1 MKTIIHKLSLPF
13 FIQSTQWSVLTVKFT
28 KFFLKLI
35 VVWSILLPQLLSQ
48 SCYHPEVET
57 IISKISLE
65 KLSLF
70 NRQLTG
76 DTTAVI
82 GSEVHTIISRYWKSD
97 GNKLAA
103 QYIYERLVS
112 FGYNAEYWVYSQTGT
127 NILAIK
133 PGNKYPNQ
141 KIILCAHYDD
151 IVNGIV
157 PDTTHGADDNASG
170 TSAVLEAARILIDYD
185 LPYTIVFAAW
195 DEEEIGLFG
204 SDAYADSCKS
214 RGDSIV
220 AVINFDMLG
229 WDGNDDGKLII
240 GTDSNSV
247 FLANLLISSANI
259 YEPSLNPRRSNSGSD
274 DRSFQKRGY
283 KSILVTE
290 DYPDF
295 NPYYHTVGDNFLHLN
310 KPYFLKLTKAAIAG
324 LLVLQKDYVIS
335 FDHTPLGNTDDTS
348 GRIAEVVISSNHGIA
363 SGYNSPRLYFK
374 TGNGSYNVLQS
385 YYNNQDTFRF
395 LIPGQPVRSL
405 VSYYIAAQDSKNTII
420 GSLPAGARGLNPPG
434 NVAPANTFSYI
445 VFDQINEC
453 SKTLPR
459 QLPPRSFVYDSIT
472 MFRNGNILDID
483 VSLSINHTNDSDLFI
498 WLSRAGYSIIAL
510 SRQNGGEGDN
520 YIYTTFDDEAQI
532 SIKEGTPP
540 FTGSFRPEQQLS
552 VFDNSEMQGVWKLR
566 ILNLSSVITG
576 ELVNWCINFQYSVPI
591 SVQNNQVPV
600 TMGLSQNFPNP
611 YNSSTSI
618 SYSLSREADVRI
630 VIFDILGREVKT
642 LLSRKLTAGEYH
654 ISFNA
659 NDMAS
664 GLYFYSMFLEGVLFE
679 TKKMVLLK

>member
-1 MKTIIHKLSLPF
+1 M
-13 FIQSTQWSVLTVKFT
+13 
-28 KFFLKLI
+28 
-35 VVWSILLPQLLSQ
+35 VVWSIFLPQLLSQ

-65 KLSLF
+65 TLSLF
-70 NRQLTG
+70 NRELTG
-76 DTTAVI
+76 DTTALI
-82 GSEVHTIISRYWKSD
+82 GSEVRTIISRYWKSD

-103 QYIYERLVS
+103 QYIYERFRN
-112 FGYNAEYWVYSQTGT
+112 FGYRAEYWVYSQTGT
-127 NILAIK
+127 NVLGIK

-141 KIILCAHYDD
+141 KIILSAHYDD
-151 IVNGIV
+151 FVEGII

-170 TSAVLEAARILIDYD
+170 TSAVLETARILMEYD

-204 SDAYADSCKS
+204 SDAYADSCKR

-220 AVINFDMLG
+220 AVINLDMLG
-229 WDGNDDGKLII
+229 WDGNDDGKLRI

-247 FLANLLISSANI
+247 FLANLFISSVTI

-274 DRSFQKRGY
+274 EISFQKRGY
-283 KSILVTE
+283 KGILMIE
-290 DYPDF
+290 DSYSNF

-324 LLVLQKDYVIS
+324 LLVLQKDYVINFS
-335 FDHTPLGNTDDTS
+335 HTPLGNTGDTT
-348 GRIAEVVISSNHGIA
+348 GRIAEVVINSNHGIA
-363 SGYNSPRLYFK
+363 GGYNSPRLYYK
-374 TGNGSYNVLQS
+374 TWAGSFNVLYS

-395 LIPGQPVRSL
+395 LIPGQPIGSV

-434 NVAPANTFSYI
+434 NVAPVNTFSYI
-445 VFDQINEC
+445 VFDQIGEC

-459 QLPPRSFVYDSIT
+459 ELLPRVIVYDSISI
-472 MFRNGNILDID
+472 FQNGQILDVD

-498 WLSRAGYSIIAL
+498 WLNRTGYSINAL

-520 YIYTTFDDEAQI
+520 YINTTFDDEAEI

-540 FTGSFRPEQQLS
+540 FTGSFKPEQQLS

-566 ILNLSSVITG
+566 ILNLSSVLTG
-576 ELVNWCINFQYSVPI
+576 ELVNWCINFQYAVPI
-591 SVQNNQVPV
+591 AIQNNQVPV
-600 TMGLSQNFPNP
+600 RMGLSQNFPNP

-630 VIFDILGREVKT
+630 VIFDVLGREVKT
-642 LLSRKLTAGEYH
+642 LFSRKLTAGEYV

-659 NDMAS
+659 NDIAS
-664 GLYFYSMFLEGVLFE
+664 GLYFYSMFLEGALFE

>member
-1 MKTIIHKLSLPF
+1 MKAIIHKLSLPF
-13 FIQSTQWSVLTVKFT
+13 FIQSTKWSILTVKFT
-28 KFFLKLI
+28 KIFLKFL
-35 VVWSILLPQLLSQ
+35 VVWSIFLPQLYSQ
-48 SCYHPEVET
+48 SCYHPEVEAV
-57 IISKISLE
+57 ISKISLE
-65 KLSLF
+65 TLSLF
-70 NRQLTG
+70 NRELTS

-82 GSEVHTIISRYWKSD
+82 GSEVRTITSRYWKSD

-103 QYIYERLVS
+103 QYIYERLIY
-112 FGYNAEYWVYSQTGT
+112 FGYRAEYWVYSQTGT
-127 NILAIK
+127 NVLGIK

-220 AVINFDMLG
+220 AVINLDMLG
-229 WDGNDDGKLII
+229 WDGNDDGKLRI

-247 FLANLLISSANI
+247 FLADLFISSVNI
-259 YEPSLNPRRSNSGSD
+259 YEPSLNPRRSNSSSD
-274 DRSFQKRGY
+274 ERSFLKRGY
-283 KSILVTE
+283 KGILMIE

-295 NPYYHTVGDNFLHLN
+295 NTYYHTVGDNFLHLN

-335 FDHTPLGNTDDTS
+335 FDHTPLGNTGDTT
-348 GRIAEVVISSNHGIA
+348 GRIAEVVINSNHGIA
-363 SGYNSPRLYFK
+363 AGYNSPRLYYK
-374 TGNGSYNVLQS
+374 TWSGSYNVLHA

-395 LIPGQPVRSL
+395 LIPGQPIGSV
-405 VSYYIAAQDSKNTII
+405 VSYYIAAQDLKNTII

-445 VFDQINEC
+445 VFDQVDQC
-453 SKTLPR
+453 SNTLPR
-459 QLPPRSFVYDSIT
+459 ELPPRVIVYDSIT
-472 MFRNGNILDID
+472 IFQNGKILDID

-498 WLSRAGYSIIAL
+498 WLSRTGFSFNAL
-510 SRQNGGEGDN
+510 SRQNGGDGDN
-520 YIYTTFDDEAQI
+520 YINTIFDDEAEI

-540 FTGSFRPEQQLS
+540 FTGRFKPEQQLS
-552 VFDNSEMQGVWKLR
+552 VFDNSEMQGVWRLR
-566 ILNLSSVITG
+566 ILNLSSIITG
-576 ELVNWCINFQYSVPI
+576 ELVNWCINFQYSDPI
-591 SVQNNQVPV
+591 SVQNNQLPV
-600 TMGLSQNFPNP
+600 SMGLSQNFPNP

-630 VIFDILGREVKT
+630 VIFDMLGREVKT
-642 LLSRKLTAGEYH
+642 LLSRKLTAGEYV

-664 GLYFYSMFLEGVLFE
+664 GLYFCSMFLEGTLFE
-679 TKKMVLLK
+679 SKKMILLK